1 MLGEKF
7 DYLITKEAKSLSK
20 KDGNQKVNLDMNF
33 NYSIQGI
40 IFKKS
45 KYLKNWDKRYVRI

>member
-1 MLGEKF
+1 MLGGKF

-20 KDGNQKVNLDMNF
+20 KDGNQKVILDMNF